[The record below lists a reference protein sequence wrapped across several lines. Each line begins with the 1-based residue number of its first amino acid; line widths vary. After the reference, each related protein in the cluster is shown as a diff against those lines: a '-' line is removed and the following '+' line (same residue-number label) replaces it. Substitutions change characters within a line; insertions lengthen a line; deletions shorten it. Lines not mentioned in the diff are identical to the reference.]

1 MPKARIRSAAKT
13 SKAKVPSAK
22 ALKLVARPGLTRPG
36 GEAKELER
44 LRQSLAEREARVLM
58 LESQADMLLAKLRVT
73 REVAHTSASDFSLP
87 EMLELFMDV
96 ALEATHSDAGGLLL
110 MEEGGLR
117 FTVVRGPKSAGL
129 KDQLLPHNEGI
140 AGWVARTGEAA
151 ITEDPRRDARHSAR
165 ISKQVGYD
173 AHNILAVPL
182 KGRTGVLGVLQL
194 LNRHDGLTYS
204 HEDLAD
210 LESLALP
217 IAMVLENARLF
228 EGHQQEIQ
236 RLTSLIEA
244 SQVLN
249 STLDLKRLLKLVMEL
264 AARTLNA
271 EASRILLVDKKSGE
285 LTFEVATG
293 EKQDAVAT
301 VRVPVGEG
309 IAGWVA
315 LNNRSLLVPDVNR
328 DPRFFKKVDEKTR
341 FVTRDILAVP
351 VTVQGRLIGVAEV
364 LNKRQGRFSVGDQQ
378 LLEALAH
385 QSGIAIQNAGLYADL
400 QESFWATL
408 RCLDEAA
415 LEELKRNSGSQF
427 DPQMVEAIL
436 AAYAKGAIKTE
447 P

>member
-1 MPKARIRSAAKT
+1 
-13 SKAKVPSAK
+13 
-22 ALKLVARPGLTRPG
+22 
-36 GEAKELER
+36 
-44 LRQSLAEREARVLM
+44 
-58 LESQADMLLAKLRVT
+58 
-73 REVAHTSASDFSLP
+73 
-87 EMLELFMDV
+87 
-96 ALEATHSDAGGLLL
+96 
-110 MEEGGLR
+110 
-117 FTVVRGPKSAGL
+117 
-129 KDQLLPHNEGI
+129 
-140 AGWVARTGEAA
+140 
-151 ITEDPRRDARHSAR
+151 
-165 ISKQVGYD
+165 
-173 AHNILAVPL
+173 
-182 KGRTGVLGVLQL
+182 
-194 LNRHDGLTYS
+194 
-204 HEDLAD
+204 
-210 LESLALP
+210 
-217 IAMVLENARLF
+217 
-228 EGHQQEIQ
+228 
-236 RLTSLIEA
+236 
-244 SQVLN
+244 VLN